1 MWQRV
6 IFPQYAATTL
16 WHDRPTQI
24 RVLESEV
31 HPLVGVGLPLGQH
44 PVLSIDFAHDEAV
57 TITEL

>member
-31 HPLVGVGLPLGQH
+31 HPLVGVGLLWGNN
-44 PVLSIDFAHDEAV
+44 LSIDFAHDEAV